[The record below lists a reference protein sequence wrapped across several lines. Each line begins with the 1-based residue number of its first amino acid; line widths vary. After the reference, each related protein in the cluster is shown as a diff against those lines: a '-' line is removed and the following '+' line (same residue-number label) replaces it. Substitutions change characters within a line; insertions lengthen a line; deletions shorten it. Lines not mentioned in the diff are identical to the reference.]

1 MNYNFYIIKKDIMS
15 YYIGST
21 CNVTSPMETRVQ
33 SRAADRNIK
42 SKEGKKEE
50 KRRANIR
57 D

>member
-1 MNYNFYIIKKDIMS
+1 
-15 YYIGST
+15 
-21 CNVTSPMETRVQ
+21 METRVQ